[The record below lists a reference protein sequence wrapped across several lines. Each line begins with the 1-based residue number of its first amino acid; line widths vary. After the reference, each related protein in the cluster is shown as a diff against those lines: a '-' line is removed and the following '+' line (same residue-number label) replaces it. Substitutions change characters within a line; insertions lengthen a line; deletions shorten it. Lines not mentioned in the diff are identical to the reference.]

1 MNPITIEKNNKL
13 NLNPYNI
20 KTHYNNS
27 FNNFYII
34 ITDNNTG
41 QAYKEICKD
50 MNDNK
55 LINYIKNTLANSIE
69 QNINEYMPI
78 RMHYMY
84 DAQPITTKQD
94 IKKLEE
100 IFNSDE
106 NDFINFFEY
115 PKEKLKQKSIN

>member
-1 MNPITIEKNNKL
+1 M
-13 NLNPYNI
+13 NPYNI

-27 FNNFYII
+27 FNNFDIL

-41 QAYKEICKD
+41 QVYKETCKD

-55 LINYIKNTLANSIE
+55 VINYIKNTLANSIE

-78 RMHYMY
+78 RMRYMY

-94 IKKLEE
+94 IKKIEE